1 MKKYLFLL
9 ACFGCML
16 TTSCVK
22 ETSQTYEAVVKGRVL
37 EVDSDVG
44 IPNMTVKLVE
54 NDYAGTIATPKRTTL
69 QSVKTD
75 ALGNY
80 QFNYTAQ
87 RIMGYDVVAVNASPD
102 YNEYNQSVLIP
113 DGASNVVNI
122 FLTPF
127 GWIKV
132 HFKNVNPFDE
142 KDEVGCAFGGFI
154 GSKVDT
160 TTILK
165 IEGSR
170 KFVRPVRIWT
180 TRNGIQTFKE
190 IGVITPPHDTTKLD
204 IFY

>member
-9 ACFGCML
+9 ACFGLLMAQCH
-16 TTSCVK
+16 K
-22 ETSQTYEAVVKGRVL
+22 ESASYEAVVKGRVL

-54 NDYAGTIATPKRTTL
+54 NDYVGTIVTPKRTTL
-69 QSVKTD
+69 QTVKTD
-75 ALGNY
+75 AQGNY
-80 QFNYTAQ
+80 QFSYTGQ
-87 RIMGYDVVAVNASPD
+87 RIMSYDVVAVNSSPD
-102 YNEYNQSVLIP
+102 YNEYNQTVLIP
-113 DGASNVVNI
+113 DGGGNAVNI

-142 KDEVGCAFGGFI
+142 RDEVGSAFGGFT

-160 TTILK
+160 TIILK
-165 IEGSR
+165 IEGNR

-180 TRNGIQTFKE
+180 TRNGSQTFKD